1 MELSRGQKVPLK
13 AANLEVAISL
23 SGPASYDLS
32 CFGIDASEK
41 LSDDRYFIFYNQ
53 TSSPEGAIKI
63 SGPAGNP
70 VRFSLDLGRLP
81 EKIQKLVF
89 VATIDGAGTMRD
101 LKEGVLEVF
110 SSGSSLAR
118 LAFSGRDF
126 QDEKAVMIAE
136 IYRKGEWRLGAVG
149 QGFNGGLSALLAHFG
164 GEEVKE
170 VVPQAAQPKVR
181 LAKLELDK
189 KMAQQAPQILSLAKK
204 AEVSLEKRG
213 LLEHQAQVA
222 LCLDISGSMS
232 GLFSSGKIQRLAEKV
247 LALGTR
253 FDDNGAIDIFLFGR
267 HTHEAGAMDIGN
279 FTSFVGNVLRH
290 YPLEGAT
297 NYGSA
302 IALMRQHYFGSNIR
316 RQAPYQAALPVYIL
330 FLTDG
335 SSTDPDRTRE
345 QLVWSSY
352 EPMFFQFV
360 AIGASKKDV
369 SSRRGGFFKRALASD
384 FSFLEELDTL
394 PGRLVD
400 NANFFSVEDPEA
412 IPDDKLY
419 ELLMGEYPEWLKV
432 ARQKH
437 LLPA

>member
-13 AANLEVAISL
+13 GNSLEVALSL

-32 CFGIDASEK
+32 CFGVDASEK
-41 LSDDRYFIFYNQ
+41 LSDDRYFVFYNQ

-63 SGPAGNP
+63 LGAAGNP
-70 VRFSLDLGRLP
+70 VRFGLDLSRLP

-89 VATIDGAGTMRD
+89 VATIEGAGNMRD
-101 LKEGVLEVF
+101 LREGVLEIF
-110 SSGSSLAR
+110 SGSSLAR
-118 LAFSGRDF
+118 FAFSGRDF
-126 QDEKAVMIAE
+126 QDEKAVMVAE

-149 QGFNGGLSALLAHFG
+149 QGFSGGLSALLAHFG

-170 VVPQAAQPKVR
+170 VEPVTGQPKVR
-181 LAKLELDK
+181 LNKIELDK
-189 KMAQQAPQILSLAKK
+189 KMAQQAPQILNLAKK
-204 AEVSLEKRG
+204 AEVSLAKRG
-213 LLEHQAQVA
+213 LLDHQAQVA

-232 GLFSSGKIQRLAEKV
+232 NLYSSGKIQRLAEKV

-253 FDDNGAIDIFLFGR
+253 FDDNGAIDIFLFGQ
-267 HTHEAGAMDIGN
+267 HAHEAGDMDIGN
-279 FTSFVGNVLRH
+279 FARFVGEVLRR

-297 NYGSA
+297 NYGA
-302 IALMRQHYFGSNIR
+302 AMALMRQHYFGSASR
-316 RQAPYQAALPVYIL
+316 RQGPYQDSLPVYIL

-335 SSTDPDRTRE
+335 SSTDPGRTRE
-345 QLVWSSY
+345 QLTWSSY

-369 SSRRGGFFKRALASD
+369 RARRGGFFQKALASD
-384 FSFLEELDTL
+384 FTFLEELDTL
-394 PGRLVD
+394 SGRFVD

-412 IPDDKLY
+412 IPDNELY

-432 ARQKH
+432 ARQKG